1 MKAFFIVPKPQ
12 QMKLDS
18 TYLDFDGIRLLS
30 DKENV
35 AIYLSCIPKGTVP
48 TQFTCD
54 CTLANE
60 HYTISINA
68 EGIFVK
74 YGTPEGAFRACSTL
88 KQIIAQADDGKIPC
102 LEITDYPAIPKRGY
116 LYDFSRGKVAK
127 VDVLKRVIDILA
139 DLKYNEL
146 HLYVNRFGFQF
157 KNFEKYWKDKSAF
170 SAEEIQELDA
180 YCKERFIRLVPNLN
194 SFGHMEAF
202 TEHEEFAHLAITDQ
216 DGKPSHTLNP
226 LLDETLDFVDSIFD
240 GFFDHFS
247 SDVVHIGMDETTNLG
262 MNETKEVC
270 EKYGVGQVYTDF
282 LNKVLKL
289 IIEKYHKRPMFWADI
304 VFLHPEQL
312 QNIPNTSVV
321 MDWGY
326 ESEYTFDRNCNTLK
340 EKGLPFYVCPGTSM
354 WNSYTGRSNNAAF
367 NMHDAALNAQ
377 HYGAEGF
384 LLTEWGD
391 GGYPQFYATTYFPMV
406 FGGSVAWNPWD
417 SYVMTRSKIIND
429 CKKYLD
435 KYVFKIKGEGSM
447 GDIIFRMG
455 NYYLI
460 EDSLYNNGTLCAK
473 FFRRPDKYQPNA
485 AEKKAFQ
492 RVIAYMEGLLQ
503 EMDAVEFDNAMRE
516 EITTNCNMV
525 ILFSKMLC
533 DYSVTKEEVDALKTK
548 FIELWNRE
556 NKTYRPIKES
566 FTVALDKFYAAYIEK
581 TSH

>member
-1 MKAFFIVPKPQ
+1 MKDFFLVPKPQ
-12 QMKLDS
+12 NLQISDTL
-18 TYLDFDGIRLLS
+18 LDFNGIALTADNSKIQNYLACVPAG
-30 DKENV
+30 NV
-35 AIYLSCIPKGTVP
+35 K
-48 TQFTCD
+48 TQFSQD
-54 CTLANE
+54 PALENE
-60 HYTISINA
+60 HYTISITQ
-68 EGIFVK
+68 EGIYVT
-74 YGTPEGAFRACSTL
+74 YGTEEGAFRACSTL
-88 KQIIAQADDGKIPC
+88 KQIFAQVKDSKIPC
-102 LEITDYPAIPKRGY
+102 LTITDYPAIPKRGY
-116 LYDFSRGKVAK
+116 LFDFSRGKVAK
-127 VDVLKRVIDILA
+127 VEPLKRMIDFLA

-157 KNFEKYWKDKSAF
+157 KNFEKYWKDKNAF
-170 SAEEIQELDA
+170 TPEEIEELDT

-194 SFGHMEAF
+194 SFGHMEAY
-202 TEHEEFAHLAITDQ
+202 TIHEEFSHLAITDN

-226 LLDETLDFVDSIFD
+226 LLPETLDFVDSIFD

-262 MNETKEVC
+262 MSETKEAC
-270 EKYGVGQVYTDF
+270 EKYGVGQIYTDF

-289 IIEKYHKRPMFWADI
+289 IREKYHKTPMFWADI

-312 QNIPNTSVV
+312 KNIPNTSVV

-377 HYGAEGF
+377 HYGADGF

-391 GGYPQFYATTYFPMV
+391 GGYPQFYATTYFPLV
-406 FGGSVAWNPWD
+406 FGGSVSWNPWD
-417 SYVMTRSKIIND
+417 SYVMTRAKIIND

-435 KYVFKIKGEGSM
+435 KYIYKSKGEASL
-447 GDIIFRMG
+447 GDIVFRMG
-455 NYYLI
+455 NYYLV
-460 EDSLYNNGTLCAK
+460 EDSLYNNGTLCCK
-473 FFRRPDKYQPNA
+473 FLRRPDKYTPTES
-485 AEKKAFQ
+485 EKKAFK
-492 RVIAYMEGLLQ
+492 RVIAYMEDLLK
-503 EMDAVEFDNAMRE
+503 EMDTVEFDANMRA

-533 DYSVTKEEVDALKTK
+533 DELVTKEEIEELKST

-556 NKTYRPIKES
+556 NKPYKPEKGS
-566 FTVALDKFYAAYIEK
+566 FTEAVDNFYAHYLEAH
-581 TSH
+581 S